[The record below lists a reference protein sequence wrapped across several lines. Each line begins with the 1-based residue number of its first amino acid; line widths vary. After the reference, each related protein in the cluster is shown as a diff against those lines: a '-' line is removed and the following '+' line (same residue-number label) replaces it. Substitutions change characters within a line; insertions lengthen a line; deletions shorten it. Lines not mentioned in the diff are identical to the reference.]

1 MDDKHPFL
9 KSPLFLTSS
18 MTTLLLLLNP
28 FTTPCNR
35 ALARPTVS
43 QRRIAE
49 TQEPRCAGRASGC
62 EAQASAGP
70 LLTAP
75 QCPSVTSFLLQ

>member
-9 KSPLFLTSS
+9 QSPLFLTSS
-18 MTTLLLLLNP
+18 MTTLLLLLDP

-43 QRRIAE
+43 QRRTAE
-49 TQEPRCAGRASGC
+49 TQEPRCAVRATGC
-62 EAQASAGP
+62 AAQASAGP

-75 QCPSVTSFLLQ
+75 QCPAVTCFPLQ